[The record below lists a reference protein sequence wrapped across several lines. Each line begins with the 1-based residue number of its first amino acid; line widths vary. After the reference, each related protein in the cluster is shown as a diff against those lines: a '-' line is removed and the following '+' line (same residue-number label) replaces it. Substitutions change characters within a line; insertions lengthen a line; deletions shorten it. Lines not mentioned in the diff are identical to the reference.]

1 MQYRWVGSVHALLD
15 ADGAGSEGWRKGIH
29 HIYDRLKRNKAL
41 PEWLRRYFSYSE
53 TLSRTCSPRH
63 LSQETPNPNQM
74 IAFRACLPSGSEIA
88 ARAKSPVG
96 DSTLD
101 MAAPT
106 LYTR

>member
-1 MQYRWVGSVHALLD
+1 MQCRWVGRVHALLD
-15 ADGAGSEGWRKGIH
+15 ADGADSEGWRKGIH

-41 PEWLRRYFSYSE
+41 PEWLRRYFSYSK

-74 IAFRACLPSGSEIA
+74 IAFRACLPSGCEIA
-88 ARAKSPVG
+88 AWATAP
-96 DSTLD
+96 LD